1 MSSISKPVN
10 TSRIQVLP
18 EELAN
23 KIAAGEVV
31 ERPASVVK
39 ELLENSID
47 AQATRIVI
55 EVEAA
60 GKELIRVSDNGAGM
74 SPEDARLAFRRHA
87 TSKICRPED
96 LASIRTL
103 GFRGEALPSIASI
116 AKVRLSSFNEGHEAG
131 CEVCVEGGTLLW
143 ARETAHPRGT
153 TVEAR
158 QIFFNT
164 PARKKFL
171 KGDATEFA
179 HIAQAVTHQAL
190 AHPRIHFTLTH
201 NGRQVLN
208 VLPTEHAQYRI
219 AELFG
224 TELAKE
230 LVQVGESSGDYL
242 LEGYVSNPVFTRANR
257 SAQYFFINGRFVRDR
272 VVLHAVQHGYSHLLP
287 KDQHPALFLYL
298 SMDPRLLDVNV
309 HPAKAE
315 VRFANQQEVHQFIS
329 RGIRNA
335 LGRNESSPSASSRQ
349 SEVRAAEE
357 PSPPPHPGQTG
368 PRSQTAVSYS
378 APLHSRHESRDLSR
392 ALERF
397 YQGGGEPVA
406 GAQSSPERQIEIF
419 DRKPSPL
426 SSLIYSEFE
435 PVGQLDNSFI
445 ILQGK
450 KGIVIVDQHI
460 AHERVLYERFRE
472 AAKNRKIE
480 VQGLLFPLAVE
491 FPPDEAH
498 LLSAHLEMLGALGL
512 ELEPFGSNGFL
523 LRSAPAIFKNDD
535 YGEMLREIA
544 ESLSNRGSVQTV
556 DEKREEIIVTM
567 ACRNAIKVNHPLE
580 PDQIGKLLFDLE
592 RTEMP
597 YTCPHGRPI
606 SLLFDME
613 DILRKFLRK

>member
-1 MSSISKPVN
+1 MSSNAKSAN
-10 TSRIQVLP
+10 TSRVQVLP

-23 KIAAGEVV
+23 QIAAGEVV
-31 ERPASVVK
+31 ERPASIVK

-47 AQATRIVI
+47 AQATRIAVEI
-55 EVEAA
+55 EAA
-60 GKELIRVSDNGAGM
+60 GKELIKVSDNGAGM

-116 AKVRLSSFNEGHEAG
+116 AKVRLSSFREGCETG
-131 CEVCVEGGTLLW
+131 CEVCVEGGTFLW
-143 ARETAHPRGT
+143 AKEVAHPRGT

-158 QIFFNT
+158 HIFFNT

-190 AHPRIHFTLTH
+190 AYPRIHFTLTH

-230 LVQVGESSGDYL
+230 LVQVGENSGDYA

-257 SAQYFFINGRFVRDR
+257 SAQYFFINGRFIRDK

-315 VRFANQQEVHQFIS
+315 VRFASQQEVHQFIS
-329 RGIRNA
+329 RGVRNA
-335 LGRNESSPSASSRQ
+335 LSRNESPPPAAPARQ
-349 SEVRAAEE
+349 GEVRPAGE
-357 PSPPPHPGQTG
+357 PSPPPYREPQG
-368 PRSQTAVSYS
+368 QTAVSYS
-378 APLHSRHESRDLSR
+378 SPLHSRHDSRDLSR
-392 ALERF
+392 ALDRF
-397 YQGGGEPVA
+397 YRGSAAEPSA
-406 GAQSSPERQIEIF
+406 GAPSSPERQIEIF
-419 DRKPSPL
+419 DRKPTPL

-450 KGIVIVDQHI
+450 KGIVVVDQHI

-472 AAKNRKIE
+472 AARNRKVE
-480 VQGLLFPLAVE
+480 VQSLLFPLAVE

-498 LLSAHLEMLGALGL
+498 LLTAHLEMLGALGL

-535 YGEMLREIA
+535 YGEMLREIV
-544 ESLSNRGSVQTV
+544 ESLSCRGSVGTV
-556 DEKREEIIVTM
+556 DAKREEIIITM
-567 ACRNAIKVNHPLE
+567 ACRNAIKINQPLE
-580 PDQIGKLLFDLE
+580 PDQIRKLLFDLE
-592 RTEMP
+592 GTEMP

-613 DILRKFLRK
+613 DILKKFLRK